1 MGLRILY
8 NSLDPAHKLPFG
20 VLTPGETCQ
29 LTIAIPRSCQTV
41 RVILVLERE
50 NGEKFQELEFQ
61 RDHADEPYEYYRLFF
76 SLEEPGL
83 FYYYFRITT
92 RNEQFR
98 LLKQGEDTNI

>member
-61 RDHADEPYEYYRLFF
+61 RDHAAEPYEYYRLFF
-76 SLEEPGL
+76 SL
-83 FYYYFRITT
+83 
-92 RNEQFR
+92 
-98 LLKQGEDTNI
+98 